1 MMVSLGATARAT
13 IVIGLIGLMQ
23 ISIMPHLTISG
34 FVIDLFLILTVISGI
49 LSGSDRAVGIGFS
62 SGLLAD
68 LVVNSPFGL
77 NILVLVLIG
86 WGAGALAPQL
96 VEMHRFLRS
105 LTVGLAVSSGV
116 ALYACIA
123 WLIGYS
129 YDAENQIELVVLITG
144 TAAFFM
150 NLLLERIVKW
160 ALLIEPAV
168 YPSKI

>member
-13 IVIGLIGLMQ
+13 TVIGLIGLTQ
-23 ISIMPHLTISG
+23 ISVMPHLTISG
-34 FVIDLFLILTVISGI
+34 FVIDLFLIFTVISGI
-49 LSGSDRAVGIGFS
+49 LAGSDKAVGIGFS
-62 SGLLAD
+62 CGLLAD

-77 NILVLVLIG
+77 NTLVLVLVG

-96 VEMHRFLRS
+96 VETHRFLRS
-105 LTVGLAVSSGV
+105 LTVGLTVSSGV

-129 YDAENQIELVVLITG
+129 YDAENLIELVVLITG
-144 TAAFFM
+144 MAAFFV
-150 NLLLERIVKW
+150 NLFLERIVKW